1 MADFKKNLDDSLFY
15 AKVFSRGFRAGVKT
29 YGKYAFWAV
38 AFRVA
43 LFVFFRKK

>member
-1 MADFKKNLDDSLFY
+1 MADFKKNLEKLARD
-15 AKVFSRGFRAGVKT
+15 AKLYWRGFRASVKT